1 MEELLKL
8 FETLIG
14 HLSKLTDLAKQ
25 KTITVRKNDL
35 LELDRILREEQAVA
49 LALRGIDQKRTV
61 LLQKLD
67 LTHVTLT
74 DLPAKAPKA
83 LQQKARETVENLRHA
98 YQIYAS
104 AAEVARNT
112 LECNLHEVEHFLA
125 AAGADHW
132 EGGTIEPP
140 SQMKADFR
148 A

>member
-8 FETLIG
+8 FESLIR
-14 HLSKLTDLAKQ
+14 HLDKLTDLAKQ

-35 LELDRILREEQAVA
+35 MDLDRILREEQAIA

-67 LTHVTLT
+67 LMDVPLI
-74 DLPAKAPKA
+74 DLPAKAPDT
-83 LQQKARETVENLRHA
+83 LQQDVRKTVENLRHA

-112 LECNLHEVEHFLA
+112 LECNLHEIEHFLA
-125 AAGADHW
+125 AAGVDSS
-132 EGGTIEPP
+132 EDRNVEPP